1 MNEHTF
7 KINSAEGVMKVSLRY
22 IMGGSGTGKT
32 TQCINEIACRNNLE
46 ERIFYIVPEQFT
58 LESEKNLLSKKKS
71 LININILGFKHFAYY
86 LISKMG
92 TSGRAMLDDT
102 GRAMLI
108 KKIVL
113 ELKNKLEFYKN
124 SVDKQGFIDNLDMT
138 ITELMQYS
146 MSPEKISLLISGL
159 GEGNLK
165 NKLKDIYL
173 IFSKYREYLSR
184 EYISGD
190 GALDLLAE
198 FIKGSVV
205 EGSEV
210 WIDGFK
216 SFTPQEGRVIEQ
228 LLKYC
233 RRVNIVFTINPPAA
247 EYGKLSNFDEQYEV
261 KKTINHITEL
271 ARENNIEIE
280 NIHYMSKNYKKYNEE
295 IEFLKNNYFKYR
307 FTPYDNN
314 ISNIKIYRANN
325 LYQEID
331 KICCE
336 IKGLVQNKGY
346 RYKDI
351 ALIIGSD
358 DYEIPLACS
367 LKKYDIPNF
376 LDSRKSIVSHP
387 VAEFIT
393 AAVDIIAYNWNNND
407 VFKLLKTG
415 FTDISFE
422 RIYSLENYVRAN
434 GIDKYK
440 WNKEWKYGFKSEEK
454 GIDKPDKEYIE
465 ETRNML
471 FEILLPL
478 KENYNQSR
486 KAEVRDITESI
497 YKVLENVSAT
507 EKIQSEVKNAEEKGD
522 VVKASVNREIWNV
535 ITDVT
540 EKMVSIL
547 GNEKVTLREYSKI
560 LKSGLSTVTIG
571 IAPPAQDYLIVGDME
586 RTRLSDIKA
595 MFVVGA
601 NDGNIPVRMTEKGI
615 FTDDEKAVMEDNN
628 VELAPRIVQMT
639 NNGRLGIY
647 FNLIKATDYLCLSYP
662 TGSIKGEGLKPSGI
676 ISKIQSLF
684 PKLSEEI
691 VSDTGSE
698 KEILSGKSA
707 AFDKLIQAVGNEED
721 SEFLKELYLYYKND
735 DEYGKKIRQ
744 IKDGI
749 FSQIPQS
756 YLDEKLIPN
765 LWDRVL
771 SKGSVSKLEKFTGCP
786 FKFYMEYILRAREKE
801 IYKLKNN
808 DIGILSHRVMEEFS
822 KYITE
827 RGIDW
832 NITNKEYTDAFVDTH
847 ISQFVNEMNTDIF
860 ESNRN
865 SAILNKIKQAA
876 KFALWANV
884 EQIKASKFKPEN
896 FEISFGRRNSKIP
909 AIEIEIDNGKILR
922 LNGVIDRV
930 DKMLK
935 EDGSVYVKI
944 VDYKSSAKK
953 LDINKIY
960 NGLQLQLALY
970 MDTLVE
976 NMKVKPAG
984 MFYFEVNE
992 PKLIDKEKGE
1002 DSSENAMLKRMA
1014 LNGMYDEGLAEELNT
1029 AFIEKTKGKSKETVR
1044 IPRDISEKE
1053 SEILTD
1059 EKMDDL
1065 LKYSKLVVKNIG
1077 REIAKGNIEISP
1089 YKYGTDEDS
1098 CKFCPYGAVC
1108 DFENSSKEKLRSIGK
1123 SNKDLWEEI
1132 HNKVNEE

>member
-1 MNEHTF
+1 M
-7 KINSAEGVMKVSLRY
+7 SLRY

-32 TQCINEIACRNNLE
+32 TQCINEIAGCNNME

-58 LESEKNLLSKKKS
+58 LESEKNLLSKKSS

-92 TSGRAMLDDT
+92 TSGRAMLDDA
-102 GRAMLI
+102 GRVMLI

-113 ELKNKLEFYKN
+113 ELKNKLEFYK
-124 SVDKQGFIDNLDMT
+124 SSAEKQGFIDNLDLT
-138 ITELMQYS
+138 ITELMQYGIL
-146 MSPEKISLLISGL
+146 PEKISALILGL

-173 IFSKYREYLSR
+173 IFSKYREYLSK

-198 FIKGSVV
+198 FIRGSVV

-216 SFTPQEGRVIEQ
+216 SFTPQEIKVIEQ
-228 LLKYC
+228 LMKYC
-233 RRVNIVFTINPPAA
+233 RRVNIVFTINPPALD
-247 EYGKLSNFDEQYEV
+247 YGYLSNFDEQYEV
-261 KKTINHITEL
+261 KNAINHITSI

-280 NIHYMSKNYKKYNEE
+280 NIYTMNKIYKKYNEE

-307 FTPYDNN
+307 FDPFKNTVN
-314 ISNIKIYRANN
+314 NIKIFKANN
-325 LYQEID
+325 LYREID
-331 KICCE
+331 KVCCE
-336 IKGLVQNKGY
+336 IKELVQYEGY

-351 ALIIGSD
+351 ALITGSD
-358 DYEIPLACS
+358 EYEIPLAEA

-376 LDSRKSIVSHP
+376 LDSRKSVAGHP
-387 VAEFIT
+387 VTVFIT
-393 AAVDIIAYNWNNND
+393 AAIDITAYNWDNKD

-415 FTDISFE
+415 LTDISFE

-440 WNKEWKYGFKSEEK
+440 WNKEWKYGFKSE
-454 GIDKPDKEYIE
+454 GRDSNKPEKEYIE

-478 KENYNQSR
+478 RENYSQSK
-486 KAEVRDITESI
+486 KAMVKEITESI
-497 YKVLENVSAT
+497 YKVLENINVK
-507 EKIQSEVKNAEEKGD
+507 EKIQNEVKKAEDCGD
-522 VVKASVNREIWNV
+522 AVKASVNREIWNV

-547 GNEKVTLREYSKI
+547 GNEKVTLREYSQI
-560 LKSGLSTVTIG
+560 LKAGLNTVTIG
-571 IAPPAQDYLIVGDME
+571 VEPPAQDYLIVGDME

-601 NDGNIPVRMTEKGI
+601 NEGNIPVKLTEKGI
-615 FTDDEKAVMEDNN
+615 FTDDEKALMEENN
-628 VELAPRIVQMT
+628 AGLAPGIVQMT

-662 TGSIKGEGLKPSGI
+662 TGSIRGEGMKPSGI
-676 ISKIQSLF
+676 ISKIMDLF
-684 PKLSEEI
+684 PKLSEEAADDKY
-691 VSDTGSE
+691 SD
-698 KEILSGKSA
+698 KEVLLGKEA
-707 AFDKLIQAVGNEED
+707 AFDKLIDAIGNGEN
-721 SEFLKELYLYYKND
+721 SEFFNELYLYYKND
-735 DEYGKKIRQ
+735 DKYGEKIRN
-744 IKDGI
+744 IKEGI

-756 YLDEKLIPN
+756 YLDEKLIPE
-765 LWDRVL
+765 LWERVL

-786 FKFYMEYILRAREKE
+786 FKFYMEYILKAKEKE

-808 DIGILSHRVMEEFS
+808 DIGILAHRIMEEFS
-822 KYITE
+822 KYVKE

-832 NITNKEYTDAFVDTH
+832 NMADKEYTDAFVDTH
-847 ISQFVNEMNTDIF
+847 ILQYVSEMNTDIF

-876 KFALWANV
+876 KFALWANT
-884 EQIKASKFKPEN
+884 EHIKASKFKPEN
-896 FEISFGRRNSKIP
+896 FEISFGRGNSEMP
-909 AIEIEIDNGKILR
+909 AIEIEIDNGKILK

-935 EDGSVYVKI
+935 DDGSVYVKI
-944 VDYKSSAKK
+944 VDYKSSSKK

-976 NMKVKPAG
+976 NMEVKPAG

-992 PKLIDKEKGE
+992 PKTVDSEKGE
-1002 DSSENAMLKRMA
+1002 DLSENAMLKRMA
-1014 LNGMYDEGLAEELNT
+1014 LNGMYNEGLTEELNT
-1029 AFIEKTKGKSKETVR
+1029 AYVEKTKGRSKETVK

-1053 SEILTD
+1053 SEMISE
-1059 EKMDDL
+1059 EKMEDL

-1077 REIAKGNIEISP
+1077 NEIAKGNIEISP
-1089 YKYGTDEDS
+1089 YKYGTEEDS
-1098 CKFCPYGAVC
+1098 CKFCPYGSVC
-1108 DFENSSKEKLRSIGK
+1108 DFENSSKEKLRNIGK
-1123 SNKDLWEEI
+1123 SDKDLWEEI
-1132 HNKVNEE
+1132 HKKVSEE